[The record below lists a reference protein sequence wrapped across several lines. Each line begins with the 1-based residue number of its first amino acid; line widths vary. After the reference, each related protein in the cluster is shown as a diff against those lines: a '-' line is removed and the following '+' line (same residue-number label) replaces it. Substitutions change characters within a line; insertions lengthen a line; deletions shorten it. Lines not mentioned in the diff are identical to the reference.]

1 MTGIII
7 VWFLFEEKKMSLR
20 HFAFKE
26 CTPLLIQDFI
36 IHMKSAGNSASTCNR
51 RLSALHAYLWFAS
64 DQ

>member
-1 MTGIII
+1 M
-7 VWFLFEEKKMSLR
+7 FEEKKMSLR